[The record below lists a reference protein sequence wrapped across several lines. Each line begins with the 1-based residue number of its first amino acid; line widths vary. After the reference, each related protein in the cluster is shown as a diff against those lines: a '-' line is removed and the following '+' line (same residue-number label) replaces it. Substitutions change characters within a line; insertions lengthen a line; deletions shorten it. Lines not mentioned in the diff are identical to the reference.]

1 MVELFRGRCRLDV
14 REAEDKEPIRGGV
27 VYFAPPDYHLLVEP
41 DRRLSL
47 SGDEPVHYSRPSV
60 DVLFETAVDAYG
72 AGLAGVVLTGANEDG
87 ARGLR
92 AVLEAGGTAV
102 VQRPDLAYAPAM
114 PAAALAACPGAR
126 VLTLEEIAT
135 FLKEAIGDS

>member
-1 MVELFRGRCRLDV
+1 
-14 REAEDKEPIRGGV
+14 
-27 VYFAPPDYHLLVEP
+27 
-41 DRRLSL
+41 
-47 SGDEPVHYSRPSV
+47 
-60 DVLFETAVDAYG
+60 
-72 AGLAGVVLTGANEDG
+72 VLTGANEDG

>member
-1 MVELFRGRCRLDV
+1 
-14 REAEDKEPIRGGV
+14 
-27 VYFAPPDYHLLVEP
+27 
-41 DRRLSL
+41 
-47 SGDEPVHYSRPSV
+47 
-60 DVLFETAVDAYG
+60 
-72 AGLAGVVLTGANEDG
+72 
-87 ARGLR
+87 
-92 AVLEAGGTAV
+92 V